1 MKSIFIIP
9 IILVLVL
16 KTSTAQFKIPQ
27 VIKEAANL
35 VKPDNPSPAEIG
47 SAIKEALEIGIS
59 AGADRLSIANG
70 FLGNDA
76 VKLLFPP
83 EAKKLEK
90 TLRSLGM
97 NKACDDFILSV
108 NRAAELAAKEAKPI
122 FISALKEMS
131 IQDAQN
137 ILLSKQKNAATS
149 YFQRVTG
156 AALRSKFQPIIQAS
170 LAKTETNRYWTDLST
185 KYNQIPLASKINT
198 DLSDYATQKAMEG
211 LFHEIEQEELKI
223 RQNSAF
229 RSSPLLK
236 KVFGYSDSGLDP
248 KLNE

>member
-1 MKSIFIIP
+1 MKIILIIP
-9 IILVLVL
+9 IVLLLLVQ
-16 KTSTAQFKIPQ
+16 SSNAQFKIPQ
-27 VIKEAANL
+27 VLKNAANT
-35 VKPDNPSPAEIG
+35 VNPGNPSPTEIG
-47 SAIKEALEIGIS
+47 SALKEALEIGVS
-59 AGADRLSIANG
+59 AGSDRLSLENG
-70 FLGNDA
+70 FLGNEA

-83 EAKKLEK
+83 EAKKVEK

-97 NKACDDFILSV
+97 NKACDDFIFSL

-131 IQDAQN
+131 IQDARN
-137 ILLSKQKNAATS
+137 ILLSEQKNAATT

-170 LAKTETNRYWTDLST
+170 LAKTEATRYWTDLST
-185 KYNQIPLASKINT
+185 KYNQVPLASKVNT

-223 RQNSAF
+223 RRNSAF

-236 KVFGYSDSGLDP
+236 KVFGYSDSGSSP
-248 KLNE
+248 E

>member
-1 MKSIFIIP
+1 MKIILIIP
-9 IILVLVL
+9 IILLL
-16 KTSTAQFKIPQ
+16 FIQSSNAQFKVPQ
-27 VIKEAANL
+27 VIKDAANSA
-35 VKPDNPSPAEIG
+35 KPGKPSQSEIG
-47 SAIKEALEIGIS
+47 SALKEALEIGVS
-59 AGADRLSIANG
+59 AGTNRLSLENG
-70 FLGNDA
+70 FLRNEA

-83 EAKKLEK
+83 EAKKVEK
-90 TLRSLGM
+90 TLRSIGM
-97 NKACDDFILSV
+97 NKACDDFIHSL

-131 IQDAQN
+131 IQDASA
-137 ILLSKQKNAATS
+137 ILLSEQKNAATT

-170 LAKTETNRYWTDLST
+170 LAKTEATRYWTDLST
-185 KYNQIPLASKINT
+185 KYNQVPLASKVNT

-223 RQNSAF
+223 RQNSGF

-236 KVFGYSDSGLDP
+236 KVFGYPDQVRND
-248 KLNE
+248 